1 MKFFSV
7 DLSRIEERVIQQLNV
22 DAALKL
28 PKWHPARF
36 TLLYGCGAK
45 KLRDLTFAAAYDAGP
60 ATIERM
66 SRNAIDYFR
75 RTVHHEAELSVF
87 ENWQRGAAALTR
99 IRLRRENAAIAYAAM
114 EAGIT
119 GHQEPE
125 VPAEASSGTLTGRFV
140 PRDPHA
146 DHPYPEEGILRD

>member
-7 DLSRIEERVIQQLNV
+7 DLSKIEERVLEHQKV
-22 DAALKL
+22 DAALSL
-28 PKWHPARF
+28 PKWHPQRF
-36 TLLYGCGAK
+36 ALLYGCGAK
-45 KLRDLTFAAAYDAGP
+45 KLKDFAFAAAYDAGP

-87 ENWQRGAAALTR
+87 EDWQRGADALTR
-99 IRLRRENAAIAYAAM
+99 MRLRHENAAIAYAVM

-140 PRDPHA
+140 PRDPYA